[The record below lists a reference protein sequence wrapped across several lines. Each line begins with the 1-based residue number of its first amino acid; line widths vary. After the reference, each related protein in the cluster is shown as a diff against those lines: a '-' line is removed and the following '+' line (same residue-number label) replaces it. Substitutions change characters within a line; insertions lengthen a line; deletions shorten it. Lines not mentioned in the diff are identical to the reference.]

1 MKDWVFKGVIPLLA
15 ALVGVAFQAQM
26 QASWGPW
33 LKAVTVVACISI
45 VAYAM
50 GVVLRRAAPVVRTW
64 IRDRQIESNIKHDVL
79 ALASRLVETTNTSF
93 TLSVGNVLNK
103 LCETRLCTGDI
114 VNAYLAHLNTLGI
127 ALRDVKADLLNTRIP
142 ATFALAR
149 LCALHSGYIRL
160 CASISSALSQTDR
173 PDLKREWQAISDHAN
188 TLSTQLVE
196 ITHRVQVRRGETPW
210 SYFES
215 VPAP

>member
-15 ALVGVAFQAQM
+15 ALLGVAFQAQM

-33 LKAVTVVACISI
+33 LKAATVIACIS
-45 VAYAM
+45 VVTYAM
-50 GVVLRRAAPVVRTW
+50 GVVLRRVAPAVRTW
-64 IRDRQIESNIKHDVL
+64 IRDRQIESNVKHDVV
-79 ALASRLVETTNTSF
+79 ALASRLIETTNTSF
-93 TLSVGNVLNK
+93 TLSVGNVLN
-103 LCETRLCTGDI
+103 RLCDARLCNGDI
-114 VNAYLAHLNTLGI
+114 VNAYSAHLNTLGI

-149 LCALHSGYIRL
+149 LCAFHSSYIRL
-160 CASISSALSQTDR
+160 CASISSALGQTDR
-173 PDLKREWQAISDHAN
+173 PDLKRDWRAIGDHAN

-210 SYFES
+210 CHFES
-215 VPAP
+215 VPAS

>member
-15 ALVGVAFQAQM
+15 ALLGVAFQAQM

-33 LKAVTVVACISI
+33 LKAATVIACISV

-50 GVVLRRAAPVVRTW
+50 GVVFRRAAPAVRTW
-64 IRDRQIESNIKHDVL
+64 IRDRQVESNIKHDVI
-79 ALASRLVETTNTSF
+79 ALASRLIETTNTSF
-93 TLSVGNVLNK
+93 TLSVGNVLNRLCEAK
-103 LCETRLCTGDI
+103 LCNSDI
-114 VNAYLAHLNTLGI
+114 VNAYSAHLNTLGM
-127 ALRDVKADLLNTRIP
+127 ALRDVKADLLNTRIS

-149 LCALHSGYIRL
+149 LCAFHSSYIRL
-160 CASISSALSQTDR
+160 CASISYALGQTDR
-173 PDLKREWQAISDHAN
+173 PDLKRDWQAIGDHAN

-210 SYFES
+210 CHFEP
-215 VPAP
+215 VPAS